1 LHAADRRADFLGKFS
16 GETHEPFCR
25 DLRLMG
31 MGRDETSG
39 QTGEST
45 MIRKFAIAFAAIAT
59 LGATSIA
66 TAPVA
71 EAKPVKVMKFGH
83 HHHHGHFGH
92 YGFYGAA
99 PLVAYAGT
107 TCWRRVWVETSYGP
121 RRRLVN
127 VCE

>member
-1 LHAADRRADFLGKFS
+1 MKRPAK
-16 GETHEPFCR
+16 
-25 DLRLMG
+25 
-31 MGRDETSG
+31 
-39 QTGEST
+39 QGEST
-45 MIRKFAIAFAAIAT
+45 MIRKFAIAFAAIAA
-59 LGATSIA
+59 LGSASIV

-83 HHHHGHFGH
+83 HHHHHHGHFGH

-99 PLVAYAGT
+99 PLIAYAGA
-107 TCWRRVWVETSYGP
+107 TCWRRVWVETAYGP